1 MVLFPLKIFSV
12 VERAD
17 TLESCRLALI
27 PGAPF
32 SCVKLINFLKHYGL
46 VSSSIH

>member
-1 MVLFPLKIFSV
+1 MVLFLLNIFNV
-12 VERAD
+12 VERTG
-17 TLESCRLALI
+17 TLESSRHALI

-32 SCVKLINFLKHYGL
+32 SCVKLSKFLKNYGL